1 MAYQNCPLAVG
12 GTQFLSD
19 RQEYFLYG
27 FFFTDRVALRVFEVN
42 SLAPMALVG
51 ALRPVGAIDKLLTG
65 LHDPVISHLA
75 MLYTIAGQGLIQ
87 EAYAEAVRAG
97 YRWHEFGDSHLI
109 LPGRRRLSAL

>member
-1 MAYQNCPLAVG
+1 
-12 GTQFLSD
+12 
-19 RQEYFLYG
+19 
-27 FFFTDRVALRVFEVN
+27 
-42 SLAPMALVG
+42 MALVG

-97 YRWHEFGDSHLI
+97 YH
-109 LPGRRRLSAL
+109 